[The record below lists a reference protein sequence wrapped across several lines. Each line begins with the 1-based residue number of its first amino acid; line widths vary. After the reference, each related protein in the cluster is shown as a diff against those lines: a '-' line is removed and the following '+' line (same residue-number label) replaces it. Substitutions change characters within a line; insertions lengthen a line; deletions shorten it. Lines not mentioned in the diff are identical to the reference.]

1 MKTERILLIGF
12 MGVGK
17 STLGNMLSSE
27 LQLPFVD
34 LDVEIE
40 RSAGRTISEIF
51 AREGEDYFRRLEQST
66 LKQVIASFAKVVVAT
81 GGGLPCYD
89 DNLAYMQKHGTTIYL
104 AAPAK
109 ALAERLKA
117 RISKRPI
124 LASKGDNLLQHISDL
139 LTTREEFY
147 RRATLIV
154 DLELADSKMENM
166 EKVCSVYQ
174 EYRNQLDDNSA
185 SKAAAG

>member
-1 MKTERILLIGF
+1 

-27 LQLPFVD
+27 LQLPFMD

-51 AREGEDYFRRLEQST
+51 AREGEAYFRKLEQSK
-66 LKQVIASFAKVVVAT
+66 LKEVIDTHAKIVVAT
-81 GGGLPCYD
+81 GGGLPCHEE
-89 DNLAYMQKHGTTIYL
+89 NLLYMNKRGTTIYL
-104 AAPAK
+104 AAPANS
-109 ALAERLKA
+109 LAERLKT
-117 RISKRPI
+117 RISNRPI
-124 LASKGDNLLQHISDL
+124 LASKGENLFQYITDL

-147 RRATLIV
+147 RRATMIV
-154 DLELADSKMENM
+154 DLELADSKMNNM
-166 EKVCSVYQ
+166 KKVCSVYQ
-174 EYRNQLDDNSA
+174 EYRDQLDDNRA